1 MNTYKVAIHLL
12 LFNNEKILLSQRHN
26 TGYEDGNYSLVAG
39 HVEYGE
45 STVEAAVRE
54 AREEVGIEIAI
65 QDVHITGVM
74 HRKSDDERFDFFA
87 VVDKWEGRIEN
98 REEEK
103 CSCVS
108 WFNTA
113 QLPVNTIPYIR
124 RAVELTLANH
134 ENVWYEE
141 YGWNTYSY
149 LERKRKEEI
158 LKYRGIAESDES
170 YMQLLNSII
179 NTIGAIDQTLEKKQ
193 DEKWQNSLKD
203 CICSGKILIGTP
215 ILQNLKESYDCSLSA
230 CTVITPP
237 VNKKGAILYKELAAS
252 MESQLRLGTGIG
264 IDLSN
269 VECPEVAVPKIDK
282 ILYHIDNILREAHR
296 RPVAAILTLDKRHP
310 HFKEFIKCRDNKD
323 FQQTRLN
330 TSVFIDDDID
340 DKYIQEI
347 ASSINKCGEPGILF
361 ANQLNEDNATPQW
374 KYTCTAPCAEI
385 AMASNDACHFS
396 YINLAKFVVLE
407 ENEARFDY
415 EKFIDTIHTI
425 TRFLDDIV
433 EYSLEHSTQ
442 NKYELVNQ
450 KRRIGIGIAG
460 FSTALIK
467 MGIPYNSEQGLD
479 FAKKI
484 VEELQ
489 YHSKLASVELAKRRG
504 KFKAFDDSKYNDI
517 TWLQQKFPNRK
528 KFAPIIE
535 AILSHGLRNATTVA
549 FPPTGTSSQ
558 LAGVSASFEPYLSF
572 SICHNGRYYV
582 PKELLDSIN
591 YRYTPKDSGKI
602 IAQLLR
608 EEIDGRMYP
617 EFIKATKI
625 DVDTQL
631 QYTRIFQNGSDG
643 SASKTIN
650 VPQTTNENDIKEYIY
665 QAKKMKLKGITF
677 FKEGCQ
683 YTSYKDEC

>member
-1 MNTYKVAIHLL
+1 MNTFKVAIHLL

-39 HVEYGE
+39 HVEHEE
-45 STVEAAVRE
+45 SAIEAAARE
-54 AREEVGIEIAI
+54 AKEEVGIEIAI
-65 QDVHITGVM
+65 QDVHVVGVM

-87 VVDKWEGRIEN
+87 VVDKWEGHIEN

-103 CSCVS
+103 CSRIS
-108 WFNTA
+108 WFNPT
-113 QLPVNTIPYIR
+113 QLPINTIPYIK
-124 RAVELTLANH
+124 RAIELTLANN

-141 YGWNTYSY
+141 YGWNTYYY
-149 LERKRKEEI
+149 LELQRKEEI
-158 LKYRGIAESDES
+158 LKYRGIAENNES
-170 YMQLLNSII
+170 YIQLLDSII
-179 NTIGAIDQTLEKKQ
+179 NTIGTIDRTLEKEQ
-193 DEKWQNSLKD
+193 NGKWLDALKEY
-203 CICSGKILIGTP
+203 IYSGKILIGTP

-237 VNKKGAILYKELAAS
+237 VNKRGTILYKELAAS
-252 MESQLRLGTGIG
+252 MESHLRLGTGIG

-269 VECPEVAVPKIDK
+269 VECPESAVPKIDK
-282 ILYHIDNILREAHR
+282 ILYHIDSILKETHR

-323 FQQTRLN
+323 FQRTRLN

-340 DKYIQEI
+340 DTYIQEI

-396 YINLAKFVVLE
+396 YINLAKFVVLG
-407 ENEARFDY
+407 ENEIRFDY
-415 EKFIDTIHTI
+415 EKLVDTIHTI

-489 YHSKLASVELAKRRG
+489 FHSKLASVQLAKRRG
-504 KFKAFDDSKYNDI
+504 KFKAFDDSKYYDI
-517 TWLQQKFPNRK
+517 KWLQQKFPNRERFSLLIK
-528 KFAPIIE
+528 

-558 LAGVSASFEPYLSF
+558 LAGVSASFEPYISF

-582 PKELLDSIN
+582 PRELVESIN
-591 YRYTPKDSGKI
+591 YRYSKEESGKI

-608 EEIDGRMYP
+608 EEINVRMYP
-617 EFIKATKI
+617 EFIKATEL
-625 DVDTQL
+625 DVNTQL

-650 VPQTTNENDIKEYIY
+650 VPQTTNENDIKKYIH